1 MKNKIIEGQ
10 LTFSFTEPN
19 ATKYDEWSFYRNQFN
34 AVCGGTKAVDLLYLE
49 QQNFWLIE
57 IKDYRQHT
65 RTKTID
71 LADEIALKVR
81 DTLAGLVA
89 AQVNANEQ
97 IERDFAKEALKK
109 KRIRVVL
116 HLEQPIH
123 TSRLFPRAINPADVK
138 PIAKNVPRYKIKL
151 INGLI
156 FDPTRVEYPHNN

>member
-97 IERDFAKEALKK
+97 IERDFAKKALKK

-123 TSRLFPRAINPADVK
+123 TSRLFPRAINPAHVK
-138 PIAKNVPRYKIKL
+138 LKLRQKVRAIDTHPLVVDQKNKMLWSV
-151 INGLI
+151 
-156 FDPTRVEYPHNN
+156 T

>member
-71 LADEIALKVR
+71 LADDATIKWVVNDNAKFLESFEQTKIGEQRGSVWYVIYQVPFVQVLQSFIFKFNILILLIYIAL
-81 DTLAGLVA
+81 
-89 AQVNANEQ
+89 
-97 IERDFAKEALKK
+97 
-109 KRIRVVL
+109 VL
-116 HLEQPIH
+116 IIIWLQ
-123 TSRLFPRAINPADVK
+123 R
-138 PIAKNVPRYKIKL
+138 KL
-151 INGLI
+151 LT
-156 FDPTRVEYPHNN
+156 PL

>member
-49 QQNFWLIE
+49 QQN
-57 IKDYRQHT
+57 T

-138 PIAKNVPRYKIKL
+138 LKLRQKVRAIDTHPLVVDQKNKMLWSV
-151 INGLI
+151 
-156 FDPTRVEYPHNN
+156 T

>member
-97 IERDFAKEALKK
+97 IERDFAKKALKK

-123 TSRLFPRAINPADVK
+123 TSRLFPRAINPAGVK
-138 PIAKNVPRYKIKL
+138 LKLRQKVRAIDTHPLVVDQKNKMLWSV
-151 INGLI
+151 
-156 FDPTRVEYPHNN
+156 T

>member
-97 IERDFAKEALKK
+97 IERDFAEGMGKDL
-109 KRIRVVL
+109 IRVAFKTAICNTWNL
-116 HLEQPIH
+116 FEQSILLM
-123 TSRLFPRAINPADVK
+123 SNLN
-138 PIAKNVPRYKIKL
+138 
-151 INGLI
+151 
-156 FDPTRVEYPHNN
+156 